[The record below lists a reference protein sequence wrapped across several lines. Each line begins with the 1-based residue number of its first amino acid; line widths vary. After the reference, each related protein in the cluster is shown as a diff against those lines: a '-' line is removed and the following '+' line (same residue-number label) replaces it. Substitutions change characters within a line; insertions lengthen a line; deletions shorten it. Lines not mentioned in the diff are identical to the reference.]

1 MMILVNEVIKMTIEG
16 MIAKT
21 VIITKICNERPY
33 SDPASLEVIR
43 VSAGPD
49 SAPQAGN
56 ANRTAKLRPKEEL
69 SRSSRFARVSYFA
82 CLIAKG
88 TPVPFVTAE

>member
-1 MMILVNEVIKMTIEG
+1 MMILVGPIKMTIEG

-33 SDPASLEVIR
+33 SDPASLAVME

-49 SAPQAGN
+49 SAPKLVT
-56 ANRTAKLRPKEEL
+56 RTASVKHRSRKSSPAPAGLRM
-69 SRSSRFARVSYFA
+69 R
-82 CLIAKG
+82 LILLA
-88 TPVPFVTAE
+88 

>member
-16 MIAKT
+16 MIANT

-33 SDPASLEVIR
+33 SDPASLAVIR

-56 ANRTAKLRPKEEL
+56 ANSTSETPIQGRALALQPVCDRVLFCLLNRKENTCT
-69 SRSSRFARVSYFA
+69 FPD
-82 CLIAKG
+82 C
-88 TPVPFVTAE
+88 

>member
-21 VIITKICNERPY
+21 VIITRICNERPY
-33 SDPASLEVIR
+33 SDPASLAVIR

-56 ANRTAKLRPKEEL
+56 ANSISETPTQGRALR
-69 SRSSRFARVSYFA
+69 STRFASVSYFG

-88 TPVPFVTAE
+88 TPVPFPDC